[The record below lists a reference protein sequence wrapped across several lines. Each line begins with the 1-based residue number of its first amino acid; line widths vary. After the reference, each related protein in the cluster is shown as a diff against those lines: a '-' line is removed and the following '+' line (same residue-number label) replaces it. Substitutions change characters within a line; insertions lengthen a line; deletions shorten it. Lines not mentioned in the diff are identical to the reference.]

1 MRQGCMLSAS
11 RNTQS
16 EAASATSSRTRLHSQ
31 RAHATV
37 PRPSRQRSSA
47 QLRLHGKSQA
57 HSKSNSQS
65 RWFTKPLHHTVPPF
79 APHDKPRT
87 YSELRDIF
95 VQVLPYS
102 PPGCQKSRSTCSVP
116 RRYSRILDLDLRD
129 FSSRPNAVNASTSTG
144 LCVPACAKANASTET
159 VPVGVSVC
167 MCSRC
172 GRLSKFDGM
181 RYPQAVAPRTQPD
194 NEDLDT

>member
-57 HSKSNSQS
+57 HSKSSSQS
-65 RWFTKPLHHTVPPF
+65 LWFTKPLHHTVPPF
-79 APHDKPRT
+79 APHDKPRMS
-87 YSELRDIF
+87 SELRDIF
-95 VQVLPYS
+95 VKSWTLPYS
-102 PPGCQKSRSTCSVP
+102 PPGCKKSRSTCSVP
-116 RRYSRILDLDLRD
+116 AKIFTHSGSGLERFFVAAQCRQWFHQYRLLRTCMYKIKCLKQNCD
-129 FSSRPNAVNASTSTG
+129 RSDVNLHVLAMWTSFK
-144 LCVPACAKANASTET
+144 V
-159 VPVGVSVC
+159 
-167 MCSRC
+167 
-172 GRLSKFDGM
+172 
-181 RYPQAVAPRTQPD
+181 
-194 NEDLDT
+194 